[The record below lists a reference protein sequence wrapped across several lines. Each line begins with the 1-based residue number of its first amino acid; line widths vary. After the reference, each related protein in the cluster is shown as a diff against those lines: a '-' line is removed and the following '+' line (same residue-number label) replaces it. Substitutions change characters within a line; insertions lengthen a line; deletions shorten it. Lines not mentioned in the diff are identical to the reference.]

1 MICSALKI
9 VNNKDTLG
17 APYLCEI
24 YNSSSFLFLSYGNLV
39 EIPSTKKFSATHRLH
54 DPIPSDVYMHYLS
67 ILLLRFVCLKEVQY
81 CFLCFVK
88 LLDPLVTIIFK
99 EHLTEDD
106 VSECTKV
113 LDNTYLL

>member
-1 MICSALKI
+1 MKI
-9 VNNKDTLG
+9 VNNKDALG

-24 YNSSSFLFLSYGNLV
+24 YNSSSFFFLSCGNLV
-39 EIPSTKKFSATHRLH
+39 EIPSTEKFPATHRLH
-54 DPIPSDVYMHYLS
+54 DPIPSDVRMHYS
-67 ILLLRFVCLKEVQY
+67 VYFITAVCLLELFLKEVQY

-106 VSECTKV
+106 VNECTKV
-113 LDNTYLL
+113 LDNTNFL